1 MAHDLSFK
9 HPITFILRF
18 MNLNRTGYYKWLKHK
33 DDLNIYEQKR
43 AILSFVIKDWH
54 RRFPSYGYHDIAAVM
69 RKQSDLGIEFSDNL
83 IHKCC
88 KFLNIKSKVK
98 HYSYKKPGTQ
108 SRIYPNIIKNQWK
121 ATKPL
126 EIIVS
131 DMTHIRNKG
140 INYEWTLMVDTFNNE
155 IISSALSRI
164 TGDPKPYYKCLED
177 LLALLKDNKKTAP
190 TILHTDQGAVYH
202 SKAFA
207 KAHENYNIIRS
218 MSRTRTPTDNPIIES
233 LNGWIKA
240 EMACDYQYWS
250 VDNFENFIEEYVHYF
265 NFERPAYCLNYKTP
279 IQYKM
284 DRGF

>member
-1 MAHDLSFK
+1 M
-9 HPITFILRF
+9 
-18 MNLNRTGYYKWLKHK
+18 
-33 DDLNIYEQKR
+33 
-43 AILSFVIKDWH
+43 IKDWH

-69 RKQSDLGIEFSDNL
+69 RKQSDLGIKFSDNL

-88 KFLNIKSKVK
+88 KFLSIKSKVK
-98 HYSYKKPGTQ
+98 HYSYKKSGTQ
-108 SRIYPNIIKNQWK
+108 SRIYPNIIMNQWK
-121 ATKPL
+121 ATQPL

-140 INYEWTLMVDTFNNE
+140 INYEWTLMVDTFKNE
-155 IISSALSRI
+155 IIGSALSRT
-164 TGDPKPYYKCLED
+164 TGDPKSYYKCLED
-177 LLALLKDNKKTAP
+177 ILALLKDNKKTAP
-190 TILHTDQGAVYH
+190 TILPTDQGAVYH

-240 EMACDYQYWS
+240 EMTCDYQYWS

>member
-1 MAHDLSFK
+1 F
-9 HPITFILRF
+9 T
-18 MNLNRTGYYKWLKHK
+18 
-33 DDLNIYEQKR
+33 
-43 AILSFVIKDWH
+43 LSFVIKDWH

-69 RKQSDLGIEFSDNL
+69 RKQSDLGIKFSDNL

-88 KFLNIKSKVK
+88 KFLSIKSKVK
-98 HYSYKKPGTQ
+98 HYSYKKSGTQ
-108 SRIYPNIIKNQWK
+108 SRIYPNIIMNQWK
-121 ATKPL
+121 ATQPL
-126 EIIVS
+126 EII
-131 DMTHIRNKG
+131 G
-140 INYEWTLMVDTFNNE
+140 
-155 IISSALSRI
+155 SALSRT

-190 TILHTDQGAVYH
+190 TILPTDQGAVYH
-202 SKAFA
+202 SKDFA

-284 DRGF
+284 D